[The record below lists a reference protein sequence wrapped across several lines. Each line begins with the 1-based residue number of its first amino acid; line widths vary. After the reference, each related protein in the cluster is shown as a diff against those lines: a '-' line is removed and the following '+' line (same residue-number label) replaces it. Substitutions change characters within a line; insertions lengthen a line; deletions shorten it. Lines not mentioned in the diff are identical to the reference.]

1 MSPDL
6 LTPSMSPPFSRLLL
20 ATEHTEYDRSAEALA
35 FALARRCGLPLHAVL
50 PLASNPEYEAVAPEV
65 AARADAQAGVQR
77 QALEAVARTEGVA
90 FDIRVRR
97 GAELHAQIVDEARER
112 GSDLIVIRRRGKR
125 GLLANLLVGDMV
137 RKVITQAPCGVLVV
151 PAAAQLWRSAVM
163 VGVDVQQ
170 PAACGV
176 ARAAAVAAQFG
187 LPLWLVTVAA
197 DEGAR
202 ARSQPV
208 LDEALAAAR
217 AVHDNSQALLRVG
230 RVAETLIAT
239 AQERGA
245 DLLVLGRSGSAARAG
260 IGSTAH
266 KVVGNA
272 ACPVLVHVDG
282 TESGA
287 R

>member
-1 MSPDL
+1 MSH
-6 LTPSMSPPFSRLLL
+6 PFSHLLL
-20 ATEHTEYDRSAEALA
+20 ATEHTEFDRGAEALA
-35 FALARRCGLPLHAVL
+35 FALARRWCLPLAAVL

-77 QALEAVARTEGVA
+77 QALEALARAEGVA

-97 GAELHAQIVDEARER
+97 GPDLHAQIVDEARER

-137 RKVITQAPCGVLVV
+137 RKVITQSPCGVLVV
-151 PAAAQLWRSAVM
+151 PEAAQLWRSAVM
-163 VGVDVQQ
+163 VGVDAQQ
-170 PAACGV
+170 PAERGV
-176 ARAAAVAAQFG
+176 ARAAALAAWFG
-187 LPLWLVTVAA
+187 LPLWLVAVVA

-202 ARSQPV
+202 ARSEPV
-208 LDEALAAAR
+208 LDGALAAAR
-217 AVHDNSQALLRVG
+217 AVHGDSQALLRVG
-230 RVAETLIAT
+230 RAAETLIDVAH
-239 AQERGA
+239 ECGA
-245 DLLVLGRSGSAARAG
+245 DLLVLGRSGSPSRVG

-282 TESGA
+282 TESSA